1 MKITNYPSKTRLAS
15 GGKLKIEKFTFLTFL
30 LIFAVSFLLFYP
42 SLNYYF
48 FQDDWFVLNW
58 VRTGNLLSF
67 FEFRTDIIYWRPL
80 SMPIFFW
87 VNYKL
92 FGLNPLGFHLVSFS
106 IFLLLLV
113 SIYKLFLILL
123 EKRSIS
129 LLGTFLY
136 STWPVHFMSLS
147 WISTTSYILMSL
159 FQVLSFLSFVKFTE
173 KRKFQFWIIS
183 FTSFLLGLTS
193 HEFTLVLP
201 LIILTWGFL
210 LKKTNYLK
218 FLWPFFLTDL
228 IFLILRFILFPI
240 RIEDDYRMYFNHLII
255 FNFLWYILWSFNFP
269 ERFKDL
275 VDQSMPYQ
283 SLKILIRSWQISFT
297 ILVMVLILLRLFIKN
312 LTKDYR
318 YYLFGFAWFTTGL
331 LSIITLINHSFTVYL
346 SFAGLGLMFIIATAM
361 KKSNTL
367 LIYLILFSWIV
378 ASVYNLDFTRKTHW
392 IVNEQAVSKAFA
404 TFTKNK
410 ISNPQPNSTILFR
423 EADLDFMKKNNFVF
437 IDDLDILKQSLF
449 NQNAMQVIYDDST
462 IKTYFAK
469 PLQPVNFPSDVT
481 VYDLKP
487 TL

>member
-1 MKITNYPSKTRLAS
+1 LKITNYPSKTRLAS

-269 ERFKDL
+269 ERFKELLFHIRVEQSFKTLAEFWKISLPTLFLPLL
-275 VDQSMPYQ
+275 VVTLIIRFFKKQNK
-283 SLKILIRSWQISFT
+283 KILFGITWF
-297 ILVMVLILLRLFIKN
+297 IL
-312 LTKDYR
+312 
-318 YYLFGFAWFTTGL
+318 GL
-331 LSIITLINHSFTVYL
+331 LPIISLVQHSYAVYL
-346 SFAGLGLMFIIATAM
+346 SFAGIGFIFIILVVL
-361 KKSNTL
+361 KKSSKAWWF
-367 LIYLILFSWIV
+367 ILPIFWLF
-378 ASVYNLDFTRKTHW
+378 ASFTNLQFTRHTHW
-392 IVNEQAVSKAFA
+392 IVNEQAISKSY
-404 TFTKNK
+404 
-410 ISNPQPNSTILFR
+410 IGYIRSTINNPKEGSIFLIKHPDRTYSLENKFVIT
-423 EADLDFMKKNNFVF
+423 DKKDISLALNNSSAIQVLVN
-437 IDDLDILKQSLF
+437 DSSLKSLF
-449 NQNAMQVIYDDST
+449 IN
-462 IKTYFAK
+462 
-469 PLQPVNFPSDVT
+469 PVEQITLPPDTT
-481 VYDLKP
+481 VYEVIP
-487 TL
+487 R